1 MAARNASLEE
11 EKNAFVASFRRESG
25 HLVFSASPG
34 GEGRVVSEDEA
45 VDFVTEFM
53 LLGHRHAR
61 RFGHSVWLSVLLL
74 ILFGTLGIIY
84 RLPLLTGIGLFSTF
98 GWWYTAIVQRIIRAR
113 FKYRVWN
120 AVAHRPPVR
129 ALTRDEKVA
138 RGYALGVREWLWI
151 GVALIIY
158 AALSVPARA
167 LPPFWRD
174 LQMVGIGVLIYGSM
188 LALLAYGA
196 FRLVRRVRRR
206 GNRG

>member
-1 MAARNASLEE
+1 MTARNASLEE

-34 GEGRVVSEDEA
+34 GKGRVVSEDEA

-61 RFGHSVWLSVLLL
+61 RFGHSVWLSALLL
-74 ILFGTLGIIY
+74 ILFGTLGARY
-84 RLPLLTGIGLFSTF
+84 DAPLLTGLGLLSMF

-113 FKYRVWN
+113 FKHRVWN
-120 AVAHRPPVR
+120 AVAHRAPVR

-138 RGYALGVREWLWI
+138 RGYALSVREWLWV
-151 GVALIIY
+151 GFALIVF
-158 AALSVPARA
+158 AALSVPASA

-174 LQMVGIGVLIYGSM
+174 LQMVGIGVLIYGSIV
-188 LALLAYGA
+188 ALLAYGA
-196 FRLVRRVRRR
+196 FRLVRRLR
-206 GNRG
+206 GGRNRG